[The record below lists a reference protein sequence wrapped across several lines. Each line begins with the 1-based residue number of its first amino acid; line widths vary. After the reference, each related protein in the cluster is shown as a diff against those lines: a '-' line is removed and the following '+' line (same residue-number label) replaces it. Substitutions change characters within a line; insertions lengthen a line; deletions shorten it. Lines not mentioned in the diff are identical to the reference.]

1 MRKRTHKALLP
12 VIGATA
18 ILAVALAGCRGQGDG
33 MSDSQK
39 ATADKMQEI
48 ASKSGGD
55 WDKLSQADR
64 SEYLKATNGSEPAA
78 KMLFQAR
85 TGKLRGNPG
94 GAPKR

>member
-1 MRKRTHKALLP
+1 MKKQSSRVLLSL
-12 VIGATA
+12 ISTA
-18 ILAVALAGCRGQGDG
+18 AIMTAVLTGCRGQGDG
-33 MSDSQK
+33 MSDTQK
-39 ATADKMQEI
+39 ETANKMQEI

-64 SEYLKATNGSEPAA
+64 NEYLKATNGSEQAA

-94 GAPKR
+94 GAPKQ